1 MTRKSNLERYL
12 KKAVALGA
20 IDAKIIPADS
30 VATGAWVRIK
40 CQFGCGGY
48 GQCLTCPPHSP
59 TPEKTAEILHCY
71 KKAILLHGDDH
82 SEMTEIAV
90 AIEQEVFLD
99 GYYKAFAM
107 GSGPCRMCN
116 KCNIANNECNNPE
129 KARPSMEACG
139 IDVFQTARNNGFKIE
154 VVKNH
159 SSKQNYFAL
168 VLVE

>member
-1 MTRKSNLERYL
+1 MTRKTVLERYV

-20 IDAKIIPADS
+20 VDAKIISADS
-30 VATGAWVRIK
+30 VVTAAWVRIK
-40 CQFGCGGY
+40 CQYGCGGY
-48 GQCLTCPPHSP
+48 GQCLTCPPQSP
-59 TPEKTAEILHCY
+59 TPERTAEILKCY
-71 KKAILLHGDDH
+71 RKVLLLHGNDH

-90 AIEQEVFLD
+90 AIEREVFLG

-116 KCNIANNECNNPE
+116 KCNIANSECNNPE

-139 IDVFQTARNNGFKIE
+139 IDVFQTARNNGFQIE
-154 VVKNH
+154 VVKNS

-168 VLVE
+168 VLIE